1 MFDLCF
7 FSDRMDAMNFW
18 TQRSIDFANQ
28 SNYLDEL
35 FRVYPMN
42 PEISRELDEN
52 IWENIEANFVAKK
65 NKELIEAL
73 LRLELFPIKDSYV
86 AYLRRDRSAI
96 ERNPKT
102 INRLCGRLYELG
114 LAEVR
119 KRCETPKETNRQ
131 IGPMFRHWVQSGA
144 CGLPLV
150 SAEKFSSTSED
161 AILDAGDGEMKE
173 WCRATLGYNREKG
186 LDFVARVKG
195 VYVIGEAKFLTDFGG
210 HQNAQL
216 NDAFSTLNTKI
227 RGNVRKIVIA
237 DGVCYIPGK
246 NKMYSQIIDANAD
259 VMSALCL
266 RDFLYSL

>member
-1 MFDLCF
+1 
-7 FSDRMDAMNFW
+7 MNFW

-52 IWENIEANFVAKK
+52 VWKDIETCFVSRKSK
-65 NKELIEAL
+65 DLIEAL

-131 IGPMFRHWVQSGA
+131 IGPMFRHWLQTGA
-144 CGLPLV
+144 CGFPLV
-150 SAEKFSSTSED
+150 STEEFDTASGD
-161 AILDAGDGEMKE
+161 VILDAGDSEMKE
-173 WCRATLGYNREKG
+173 WCRKTLGYNREKG
-186 LDFVARVKG
+186 LDFVARIKG
-195 VYVIGEAKFLTDFGG
+195 VFVIGEAKFLTDFGG

-216 NDAFSTLNTKI
+216 HDAFSTLNAQTLGK
-227 RGNVRKIVIA
+227 VRKIVIA

-246 NKMYSQIIDANAD
+246 NKMYSQIINANAD

-266 RDFLYSL
+266 RDFLHSL